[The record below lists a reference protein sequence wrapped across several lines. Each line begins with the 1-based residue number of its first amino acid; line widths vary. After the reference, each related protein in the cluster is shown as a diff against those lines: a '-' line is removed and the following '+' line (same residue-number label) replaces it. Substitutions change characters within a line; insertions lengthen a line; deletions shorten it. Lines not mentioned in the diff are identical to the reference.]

1 LGKLLSSDDQLYKD
15 IAATA
20 DSLKTITAKIQKG
33 EGMLG
38 KLVNDESL
46 YNDVKSAVNEVRLAV
61 DDFRETSPV
70 VSFTT
75 LLIGAF

>member
-1 LGKLLSSDDQLYKD
+1 
-15 IAATA
+15 
-20 DSLKTITAKIQKG
+20 
-33 EGMLG
+33 MLG